1 MLLSFF
7 FISLIQ
13 EYWEMHPQDLTK
25 QTAATAT
32 ATATAVQVGII
43 NGDTHRL

>member
-1 MLLSFF
+1 
-7 FISLIQ
+7 
-13 EYWEMHPQDLTK
+13 MHPQDLTK

-32 ATATAVQVGII
+32 ATATAATAVQVGII

>member
-1 MLLSFF
+1 
-7 FISLIQ
+7 
-13 EYWEMHPQDLTK
+13 MHPQDLTK

-32 ATATAVQVGII
+32 ATATAATAVQVRII